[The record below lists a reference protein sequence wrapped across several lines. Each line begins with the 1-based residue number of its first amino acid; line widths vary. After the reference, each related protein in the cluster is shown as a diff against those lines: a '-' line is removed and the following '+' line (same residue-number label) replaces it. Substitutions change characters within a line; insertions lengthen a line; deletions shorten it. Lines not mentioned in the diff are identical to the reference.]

1 MINCLDIGG
10 SSIKG
15 AFARSAS
22 ELIPFGQLTTPVD
35 ELDAFVSAIEAILVR
50 SPAAP
55 DAMVAIS
62 IAGVVD
68 PDSGTIKAANIPCID
83 GLPLAAV
90 LTDRLARPV
99 IIGND
104 ADCFVLAEAAVGAG
118 RSHRIVFGAI
128 LGTGVGGGL
137 VIDGRLV
144 TGRGGYAGEW
154 GHAPVVATRVGTP
167 PVELPR
173 FPCGCGLHGCVDT
186 LGGARGMERLHA
198 YLGETPINSVD
209 IVERWQAGNGAAT
222 RTIDC
227 YMDVVA
233 SPLALVVNVVGA
245 DIVPVGGGL
254 GKSARLIERLDREV
268 RRRVLRSADSPL
280 VVQARLEIEPALIGA
295 AILGGMG

>member
-22 ELIPFGQLTTPVD
+22 SLISLGRVSTPLND
-35 ELDAFVSAIEAILVR
+35 LDAFVSAIEEVLVR

-68 PDSGTIKAANIPCID
+68 PDSGTIKVANIPCID

-90 LTDRLARPV
+90 LADRLARPV

-104 ADCFVLAEAAVGAG
+104 ADCFVLAEAVVGAG
-118 RSHRIVFGAI
+118 KSHRIVFGAI

-154 GHAPVVATRVGTP
+154 GHAPVAATRVGTP

-173 FPCGCGLHGCVDT
+173 FACGCGMVVWTRWAARAAWSGCT
-186 LGGARGMERLHA
+186 LIWVNRELTASTLSSSGRRAMAPPRARSNAIWRSSRRHWPSSSTSWGL
-198 YLGETPINSVD
+198 
-209 IVERWQAGNGAAT
+209 
-222 RTIDC
+222 
-227 YMDVVA
+227 A
-233 SPLALVVNVVGA
+233 SC
-245 DIVPVGGGL
+245 
-254 GKSARLIERLDREV
+254 R
-268 RRRVLRSADSPL
+268 
-280 VVQARLEIEPALIGA
+280 
-295 AILGGMG
+295 